1 MPSSSPTGGGA
12 CRLLLLVHPRRTGPG
27 APLPENRGD
36 SPTNTVAVV
45 ALWVTVVPGAGLEPA
60 CPRGR
65 QILSLLRL
73 PISPSRHAN
82 AAESQRSAKGDARWF
97 ASLYNVAIW
106 RGRRAGLGDRCKAL
120 QSTKAN
126 VLARSSPFC
135 SSLQPSSS
143 ESSSLT
149 RGAAVTA
156 ASRSRMPSRVRRAS
170 TSVPVLAPSRR
181 AA

>member
-1 MPSSSPTGGGA
+1 MPVGSCSEFT
-12 CRLLLLVHPRRTGPG
+12 LVGRGPE
-27 APLPENRGD
+27 PHFPENRGD
-36 SPTNTVAVV
+36 LPTNTVAVV
-45 ALWVTVVPGAGLEPA
+45 ALWVAVVPGAGLEPA

-97 ASLYNVAIW
+97 ASLYNVSGDMAGTACRAW
-106 RGRRAGLGDRCKAL
+106 RQAL

-149 RGAAVTA
+149 RGAAFTA